1 MILKKDNIELTCLE
15 IDIVEQRLDLDGKHI
30 LELGCGQGDLTRRIA
45 GQGNDRRLVATEVD
59 EQQHAI
65 NITNNKLPNV
75 RFELAG
81 AQAIPA
87 SDETFDR
94 VLMFKSLHHVPV
106 GVIQAALLE
115 IKRVLKPGGLLY
127 ISEPLFQGDFNEV
140 LRLFHD
146 EERVRAAAFNAITA
160 TVRAGN
166 FTLQEQLFFRSSV
179 FMPTFSMFEQSV
191 INVTHTDHQITAAM
205 MKAVK
210 VAFEK
215 AVAVNGGVFT
225 TDNRVDLLRKQSR
238 NRAECIE
245 S

>member
-1 MILKKDNIELTCLE
+1 MILKKGNIELTCLE

-140 LRLFHD
+140 YGFFMTKNGSAQRHLMRLLLLCG
-146 EERVRAAAFNAITA
+146 RAISRYRNSCF
-160 TVRAGN
+160 
-166 FTLQEQLFFRSSV
+166 LDHLFSCPLFQCLS
-179 FMPTFSMFEQSV
+179 
-191 INVTHTDHQITAAM
+191 N
-205 MKAVK
+205 
-210 VAFEK
+210 
-215 AVAVNGGVFT
+215 
-225 TDNRVDLLRKQSR
+225 LLLMSPIPIIR
-238 NRAECIE
+238 
-245 S
+245 